1 MISKFRTHDA
11 KDKTQ
16 RQIDTILFVNTK
28 ITWLIPSSVHNGPK
42 EHGTEEQGTDYSD
55 DATGVEH
62 TVFTE
67 GDTAF
72 STIRKG
78 IRKVAVKKE
87 SNT

>member
-1 MISKFRTHDA
+1 M
-11 KDKTQ
+11 
-16 RQIDTILFVNTK
+16 
-28 ITWLIPSSVHNGPK
+28 IPSSVHNGPK
-42 EHGTEEQGTDYSD
+42 EHGTEEHGTDYSD

-87 SNT
+87 NQT